1 MSTPK
6 RIYWRGP
13 IKQRIDLSHHYRV
26 DGESGQGLFIGVGV
40 DVYSSAD
47 LPDLSGSADEVQA
60 IAELVGDHFGARVLR
75 DPDEATVLQE
85 LRNRAGHFSDDEG
98 AAVLMW
104 SGHGIPGAGP
114 NTLRLL
120 ARDSRND
127 PSEGFDAVDIATR
140 AAATGASQILVII
153 DTCYAGN
160 AVDAVVQIYNHF
172 RVNPPAGQWCWF
184 GLLAACGP
192 EKVRQHQLGSQLER
206 LLRDGP
212 RPDGPH
218 ADDIR
223 RRWSTHHR
231 FIRGDDLWDALI
243 KQWDHAAAATEPK
256 FTSTGDARPFLRNP
270 LWSVTAGPLLVAE
283 VLTGVPTISAF
294 FGRQAAVA
302 TVAGWLAQRHHGVYV
317 VTGAAGS
324 GKSALLHHALSRHA
338 EDDAAATDT
347 TDAVII
353 DVGGLSTE
361 VIATTVDRILVARGL
376 FEQAA
381 APRNAFELCGGL
393 QRRRDSGAP
402 VPVIVLDALTETVE
416 PTRIV
421 ESLVTPLGTVATVIV
436 ATRPTAISVPRQR
449 RASQPL
455 QWAAAGE
462 TADLMSIAAALA
474 APDRILDLDSP
485 EQQLSGWGA
494 IEEMLEELPHATPD
508 HDPAG
513 AISALRQGKGD
524 ESPPPFVLAKLLIED
539 ARQSAASPEPTR
551 GAIDGSLSAA
561 LDRLVG
567 TAYDDST
574 LRAALSLLNVL
585 PYGLGAGLPEREWL
599 AIANATRA
607 PDTPPLERD
616 DVAAVVA
623 PVGAYIVEDSE
634 SEEAVYR
641 FSHTLIAQ
649 HFTANAR
656 PAVSDEN
663 TLAFQI
669 AAALVADLVLQP

>member
-1 MSTPK
+1 MQT
-6 RIYWRGP
+6 
-13 IKQRIDLSHHYRV
+13 
-26 DGESGQGLFIGVGV
+26 
-40 DVYSSAD
+40 
-47 LPDLSGSADEVQA
+47 

-75 DPDEATVLQE
+75 DPDEATVLRE
-85 LRNRAGHFSDDEG
+85 LRDRAGHFSDDEG

-104 SGHGIPGAGP
+104 SGHGLPGAGP

-120 ARDSRND
+120 AHDSRND
-127 PSEGFDAVDIATR
+127 PSEGLDAVDVATR
-140 AAATGASQILVII
+140 VAATGANQILLII

-172 RVNPPAGQWCWF
+172 RVNPPVGEWCWF

-192 EKVRQHQLGSQLER
+192 EKVRQHQLGPQLER

-212 RPDGPH
+212 RPGGPD
-218 ADDIR
+218 AEDIR

-256 FTSTGDARPFLRNP
+256 FTSTGDARPFIRNP
-270 LWSVTAGPLLVAE
+270 LWSVAAGPLSVAE

-294 FGRQAAVA
+294 FGRPAAVA
-302 TVAGWLAQRHHGVYV
+302 TVSSWLAQQQHGVYV

-324 GKSALLHHALSRHA
+324 GKSALLHHALSRNT
-338 EDDAAATDT
+338 EDDTAATDT
-347 TDAVII
+347 TAAVII

-361 VIATTVDRILVARGL
+361 VIAATIDRILVARGL
-376 FEQAA
+376 LEQAA

-402 VPVIVLDALTETVE
+402 VPVIALDALTESAE
-416 PTRIV
+416 PTRVV
-421 ESLVTPLGTVATVIV
+421 ESLVTPLSTVATVIV

-449 RASQPL
+449 RASQPP

-462 TADLMSIAAALA
+462 TADLVSIAVVLA

-485 EQQLSGWGA
+485 QQQMSGWRA
-494 IEEMLEELPHATPD
+494 IEEMLEELPHAAPD

-513 AISALRQGKGD
+513 AVTALRQGAGD

-539 ARQSAASPEPTR
+539 ARQPTADPEPTR
-551 GAIDGSLSAA
+551 GAIDGSLGAA
-561 LDRLVG
+561 LDQLV
-567 TAYDDST
+567 TRAYDDST
-574 LRAALSLLNVL
+574 LRAAVALLNVL

-607 PDTPPLERD
+607 PDTSPLDRD
-616 DVAAVVA
+616 DVAAVLA

-641 FSHTLIAQ
+641 FAHTLIAQ
-649 HFTANAR
+649 HFAAKAR
-656 PAVSDEN
+656 AAVGDEN
-663 TLAFQI
+663 TLVLQI
-669 AAALVADLVLQP
+669 ASALVADLEPAGSPAPSPRSPHLERYLLEIRRPGR